1 MATEDV
7 RALFNGRGNSFGL
20 GDESNLGLVSS
31 LNYQD
36 PRKGADRWP
45 GSIVSV
51 MSSIC
56 EINLLTLYNLN
67 SHQSLVV
74 LKAIIRNVTL
84 IQSSTTASGKRQLG
98 IAHLYQLIYTPTAG
112 HVYHRTGISRSISHS

>member
-1 MATEDV
+1 MLDGDSDRRIKQTAASVVATEDV
-7 RALFNGRGNSFGL
+7 RALFNGPGNSFGL

-51 MSSIC
+51 
-56 EINLLTLYNLN
+56 
-67 SHQSLVV
+67 
-74 LKAIIRNVTL
+74 NV
-84 IQSSTTASGKRQLG
+84 
-98 IAHLYQLIYTPTAG
+98 
-112 HVYHRTGISRSISHS
+112 